1 VLNCLGLIDKL
12 HSIGKTKNLYST
24 VSIGSK
30 IPTGLIRFSEIN
42 NSYDASLIAVETTLE
57 SDNSFLPPG
66 NAIWPL

>member
-1 VLNCLGLIDKL
+1 MLNCLGLIDKL
-12 HSIGKTKNLYST
+12 DCIGKPKKLYST

-30 IPTGLIRFSEIN
+30 IPIGLIRFYEIN
-42 NSYDASLIAVETTLE
+42 NSSDASLPAVETTLE